1 MVTIYTRLFGEIEV
15 EDEKIITFPE
25 GVYAFEDTRH
35 YALISPLGDDVYPM
49 WLQCVDA
56 ADPCF
61 VVFDPSKID
70 PSYSVALGSEE
81 RKLLKADENTE
92 MLALVFATVPENFRN
107 TTVNMKSPVLINT
120 QANIG
125 AQVILSDNYPF
136 KLPIYVKAEDDS

>member
-1 MVTIYTRLFGEIEV
+1 MIKISTRLFGEIEV

-25 GVYAFEDTRH
+25 GVYAFEDTRR

-49 WLQCVDA
+49 WLQCLDA

-70 PSYSVALGSEE
+70 TSYAVALGKEE
-81 RKLLKADENTE
+81 RRLLQADETTE
-92 MLALVFATVPENFRN
+92 MLALVLATVPENFRD

-120 QANIG
+120 QAHIG
-125 AQVILSDNYPF
+125 AQIILPENYPF
-136 KLPIYVKAEDDS
+136 KLPIYEKAEDDS